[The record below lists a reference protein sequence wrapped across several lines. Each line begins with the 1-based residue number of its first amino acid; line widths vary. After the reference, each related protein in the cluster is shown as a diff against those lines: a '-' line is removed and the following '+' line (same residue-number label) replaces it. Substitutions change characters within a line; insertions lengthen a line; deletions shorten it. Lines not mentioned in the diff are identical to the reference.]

1 MPPPRTIRFGAFELD
16 VRSGEL
22 RKQGHKIRLEGQPVH
37 ILICLLEN
45 PGELVTREE
54 LHRRLWPADTY
65 VNFEHGLNAAV
76 KRLRRALND
85 SADNPRFVET
95 LPRRG
100 YRFLAPVQVVDAGED
115 VPTMN
120 EVAPAET
127 MPAARDLSEAKDIRR
142 APTWKRFGLAL
153 LLVAGIYTVWMLRP
167 KNSRSPA
174 IRSLAVLPLENLS
187 HDPSQDYFADGMTD
201 ELITELGQI
210 SGLRVIS
217 RTSVMTYK
225 GARKSLPQ
233 IARELNVETVVEGTV
248 LRSGDQ
254 VRITAQLIQAPAD
267 KHFWAQSYEGDV
279 RQTLALQKQVAR
291 AIAEEIHIEL
301 TSHERDVLKNV
312 KAVNPDAYEA
322 YLKGGYFWNKRTADG
337 MKKAIDYFNQAIE
350 KDPTYAQA
358 YAGLTDAYALA
369 GDWKYGVLAP
379 KEAYPKAKA
388 AATKAIA
395 LDSSLGEAHIS
406 LAYCLEGFDWDS
418 ASAGREFTRGI
429 ELSPGYATGYE
440 WYGWHLASLGRNGEA
455 VAEVEN
461 AASLDP
467 LSLIISSDLA
477 EELLVTHRYDEATE
491 QARKTIN
498 MDSFFA
504 PAHYVLG
511 QAFVQKHM
519 YQEAIAELQK
529 AVELSEGSTAF
540 TANLAYAYA
549 VSGRRNEAV
558 KLLNDLKNRSRNGF
572 SNAPEIALVY
582 VGPRMTRPWP
592 GLKKR
597 LRSVLAHGSS
607 CGQPSTLCAPTP
619 GSRTCFIALASSD
632 EEDPGGARK
641 VSYQLNFAVIW
652 KTRGLL
658 LNVLVGL
665 LNSGLL
671 TVT

>member
-1 MPPPRTIRFGAFELD
+1 VPPPRTIRFGVFELD

-22 RKQGHKIRLEGQPVH
+22 RKQGRKIRLEGQPVH

-76 KRLRRALND
+76 KRLRQALND

-100 YRFLAPVQVVDAGED
+100 YRFLAPVESVRAEEDTPVVPEVLEKPEPALEE
-115 VPTMN
+115 PSRA
-120 EVAPAET
+120 EAHRRVAPMQWLLA
-127 MPAARDLSEAKDIRR
+127 
-142 APTWKRFGLAL
+142 WKKFGLAL
-153 LLVAGIYTVWMLRP
+153 LVVFGILTAWMLRP
-167 KNSRSPA
+167 KNTRSPV

-210 SGLRVIS
+210 SELRVIS

-254 VRITAQLIQAPAD
+254 VRITAQLVQAPAD
-267 KHFWAQSYEGDV
+267 KELWAQSYEGDV
-279 RQTLALQKQVAR
+279 RQTLALQRQVAR
-291 AIAEEIHIEL
+291 AIAEQIHIEL

-322 YLKGGYFWNKRTADG
+322 YLKGRYFWNKRTADG

-350 KDPTYAQA
+350 KDPNYAQA
-358 YAGLTDAYALA
+358 YAGLTDSYALA

-388 AATKAIA
+388 AAVKAIE
-395 LDSSLGEAHIS
+395 LDNTLGEAHIS
-406 LAYCLEGFDWDS
+406 LAYCLDGFDWDF
-418 ASAGREFTRGI
+418 ASAGREFARGI

-455 VAEVEN
+455 VAEVQK

-477 EELLVTHRYDEATE
+477 EELLIAHRYDEATE
-491 QARKTIN
+491 QTRKTIN

-529 AVELSEGSTAF
+529 AIELSEGSTAF

-549 VSGRRNEAV
+549 VSGRRDEAV

-572 SNAPEIALVY
+572 SNAAEIALVY
-582 VGPRMTRPWP
+582 VGLDQKEQAMAWLEKAFEERFSPWVLMRPTFDPIRSDPRFQDLLHRI
-592 GLKKR
+592 GLKR
-597 LRSVLAHGSS
+597 
-607 CGQPSTLCAPTP
+607 
-619 GSRTCFIALASSD
+619 
-632 EEDPGGARK
+632 
-641 VSYQLNFAVIW
+641 
-652 KTRGLL
+652 
-658 LNVLVGL
+658 
-665 LNSGLL
+665 
-671 TVT
+671 

>member
-1 MPPPRTIRFGAFELD
+1 MGPVVPPPRTIRFGVFELD

-22 RKQGHKIRLEGQPVH
+22 RKQGRKIRLEGQPAH
-37 ILICLLEN
+37 ILVCLLEN

-100 YRFLAPVQVVDAGED
+100 YRFLAPVESVRAEEDTPVVPEVLEKPEPASEE
-115 VPTMN
+115 PSRA
-120 EVAPAET
+120 EAHPRVAP
-127 MPAARDLSEAKDIRR
+127 MQWLPA
-142 APTWKRFGLAL
+142 WKKFGLAL
-153 LLVAGIYTVWMLRP
+153 LVVFGILTAWMLRP
-167 KNSRSPA
+167 KNTRSPV

-187 HDPSQDYFADGMTD
+187 HDPSQDYFSDGMTD

-233 IARELNVETVVEGTV
+233 IAQELNVETVVEGTV

-267 KHFWAQSYEGDV
+267 KQLWAQSYEGDV
-279 RQTLALQKQVAR
+279 RQTLALQRQVAR
-291 AIAEEIHIEL
+291 AIAEQIHIEL

-322 YLKGGYFWNKRTADG
+322 YLKGRYFWNKRTADG

-350 KDPTYAQA
+350 KDPNYAQA
-358 YAGLTDAYALA
+358 YAGLTDSYALA

-388 AATKAIA
+388 AAVKAIE
-395 LDSSLGEAHIS
+395 LDSTLGEAHIS
-406 LAYCLEGFDWDS
+406 LAYCLDGFDWDF
-418 ASAGREFTRGI
+418 ASAGREFARGI

-455 VAEVEN
+455 VAEVQK

-477 EELLVTHRYDEATE
+477 EELLIAHRYDEATE
-491 QARKTIN
+491 QARKTIK

-511 QAFVQKHM
+511 QAFVQEHM
-519 YQEAIAELQK
+519 YQEAITELQK
-529 AVELSEGSTAF
+529 ASELSEGSTAF

-549 VSGRRNEAV
+549 VSGRRDEAV

-572 SNAPEIALVY
+572 SNASEIALVY
-582 VGPRMTRPWP
+582 VGLDQKDQAMAWLEKAFEERFSPWVLMRPAFDPLRSDPRFQDLLHRI
-592 GLKKR
+592 GLKR
-597 LRSVLAHGSS
+597 
-607 CGQPSTLCAPTP
+607 
-619 GSRTCFIALASSD
+619 
-632 EEDPGGARK
+632 
-641 VSYQLNFAVIW
+641 
-652 KTRGLL
+652 
-658 LNVLVGL
+658 
-665 LNSGLL
+665 
-671 TVT
+671 

>member
-1 MPPPRTIRFGAFELD
+1 MASDDPRPAVPPPRVLRFGVFEID

-22 RKQGHKIRLEGQPVH
+22 RKQGYRIRIEGQPLQ

-76 KRLRRALND
+76 KRLRRALGD

-100 YRFLAPVQVVDAGED
+100 YRFLAPVETVTANEDTPVVAE
-115 VPTMN
+115 
-120 EVAPAET
+120 APANTPESVSEEPPDSENDHSVET
-127 MPAARDLSEAKDIRR
+127 SHSLLTWRR
-142 APTWKRFGLAL
+142 SAFAL
-153 LLVAGIYTVWMLRP
+153 LLVLAILAAWMLRP
-167 KNSRSPA
+167 KNGQSPE

-210 SGLRVIS
+210 SQLRVIS
-217 RTSVMTYK
+217 RTSMMTYK

-233 IARELNVETVVEGTV
+233 IARELNVDTVVEGTV

-254 VRITAQLIQAPAD
+254 VRITLQLIQAPAD
-267 KHFWAQSYEGDV
+267 RHLWAQSYQGDV
-279 RQTLALQKQVAR
+279 RQTLALQRQVAR
-291 AIAEEIHIEL
+291 AIAEQIHIEL
-301 TSHERDVLKNV
+301 TSHERDVLRSV

-322 YLKGGYFWNKRTADG
+322 YLKGRYFWNKRTADG
-337 MKKAIDYFNQAIE
+337 IKKAIDYFNQAIKE
-350 KDPTYAQA
+350 DPNYAQA

-388 AATKAIA
+388 AAIRAIA
-395 LDSSLGEAHIS
+395 LDSTLGEAHIS
-406 LAYCLEGFDWDS
+406 LAFCLDGFDWDF
-418 ASAGREFTRGI
+418 ASAGREFTQGI
-429 ELSPGYATGYE
+429 ELSPGYATGYD
-440 WYGWHLASLGRNGEA
+440 WYGWHLASLGRNDEA
-455 VAEVEN
+455 VAEVKK

-477 EELLVTHRYDEATE
+477 EELLIAHRIDEATE

-511 QAFVQKHM
+511 QALVQKHM

-529 AVELSEGSTAF
+529 AVELSQGSTAF

-549 VSGRRNEAV
+549 VSSKRNEAIRI
-558 KLLNDLKNRSRNGF
+558 LND
-572 SNAPEIALVY
+572 
-582 VGPRMTRPWP
+582 
-592 GLKKR
+592 
-597 LRSVLAHGSS
+597 
-607 CGQPSTLCAPTP
+607 
-619 GSRTCFIALASSD
+619 
-632 EEDPGGARK
+632 
-641 VSYQLNFAVIW
+641 
-652 KTRGLL
+652 
-658 LNVLVGL
+658 
-665 LNSGLL
+665 
-671 TVT
+671 